1 MQSDPPSDRLCP
13 GVVCRDGVDLVR
25 ERGPRPTWTAALSEV
40 TETLDVP
47 APYAAGWQTRVPIV
61 EMPIYLQWLA
71 ARVRDLGGTLTRM
84 ALPHLPRLP
93 QRRWIP

>member
-1 MQSDPPSDRLCP
+1 M
-13 GVVCRDGVDLVR
+13 R

-71 ARVRDLGGTLTRM
+71 ARVRDLGGTLEAHNGELGAVFT
-84 ALPHLPRLP
+84 LRLP
-93 QRRWIP
+93 AAP